1 MPFLLLLMLLVPRT
15 SAAAEGDA
23 VRVVL
28 TGPATPY
35 ASVRYAVEERRGAV
49 SASVTKTFAD
59 DFGFREEVGLLT
71 AGDFAALFADL
82 EGLGAFALPSTSG
95 KATQA
100 RYEVE
105 VRRGGRRHAFTV
117 HDPALLPDARYRQ
130 LVARVRAA
138 VEASAGTIP
147 FRDPLLLPNEAG
159 LLTLQSRPRARVEID
174 GVAHGETTPLDALPL
189 PAGTH
194 TVRLVALDEPLERT
208 YEVKVEAGKT
218 TRLVVDLR

>member
-1 MPFLLLLMLLVPRT
+1 MLFTLLLLLPWT
-15 SAAAEGDA
+15 SRAAEGDG

-35 ASVRYAVEERRGAV
+35 AAVRYAVEERRGTIA
-49 SASVTKTFAD
+49 ASVSKTFAD
-59 DFGFREEVGLLT
+59 DFGLREEVGLLT
-71 AGDFAALFADL
+71 AGDFAALLAEL
-82 EGLGAFALPSTSG
+82 EGLGAFTLPSTT
-95 KATQA
+95 ARAARA

-105 VRRGGRRHAFTV
+105 VRRAGRRHAFTV

-130 LVARVRAA
+130 LIARVRGA
-138 VEASAGTIP
+138 VEATAGAIA
-147 FRDPLLLPNEAG
+147 FRDPLLLPGEAG
-159 LLTLQSRPRARVEID
+159 LLTLQSRPRARVEIN

-189 PAGTH
+189 PVGTH